1 MALAT
6 FGMLFGGINW
16 YESVTTGIV
25 AATGVIVLAALT
37 FSFGAILLLGFLN
50 YDIQNQPQNPLY
62 PDL

>member
-1 MALAT
+1 MALAL
-6 FGMLFGGINW
+6 FGMIFGGINW
-16 YESVTTGIV
+16 YASVSTGIV

-50 YDIQNQPQNPLY
+50 YDIQNQPQNPLH